1 MKIRIKAVITLE
13 RDYPPTIDAKTVFLD
28 VCETLKLNTSYRV
41 LKFKDR
47 EVELS
52 QRLSDLGL
60 KEGDCLIL
68 EPVTVGM
75 LKERICKE
83 RGIDPNTVRIT
94 YKGRA
99 LKDEELLEDLGL
111 EDGDRLIIVTRTVG
125 CQQLEMENKNEDQ

>member
-1 MKIRIKAVITLE
+1 MKIKIKAVITLE

-28 VCETLKLNTSYRV
+28 ICETLKLNTSYRV
-41 LKFKDR
+41 LKFKGR

-60 KEGDCLIL
+60 KEGDCLVL

-75 LKERICKE
+75 LKKKICKE
-83 RGIDPNTVRIT
+83 RGMDPNAVRIT

-111 EDGDRLIIVTRTVG
+111 EDGDKLIIVTRTVG
-125 CQQLEMENKNEDQ
+125 CQSLEMKNRNEDR